1 MAAPLTAP
9 TAPGIEGAPA
19 VQALP
24 NNGGAASVS
33 TSAPPA
39 SPVAPATPTAV
50 VSSQPAA
57 AQVTQIQ
64 QASNAASATLT
75 AANAARAANAG
86 KPGYDASGNPV
97 QTPPV
102 TTTPTTTTQTPEQQ
116 IASQPSDGN
125 QFIYDADGNQH
136 QIPIGSSVPSGYT
149 TTNPTAEPKTPVVA
163 TAQTN
168 LYLYKQYSDG
178 TYGRYTLDQNGN
190 YTYAGTATSQD
201 FQGAQAQQTA
211 TTQLNSILSG
221 GVMPLTPAQQ
231 AQVSGLQA
239 QYAKLIQQQQTAN
252 ANLTG
257 AMGIFQSLHEG
268 NGQID
273 TPGAIAATITQGA
286 SLIADLNSKE
296 ASAVAAMEDG
306 FETDD
311 LNALKTA
318 YDDYNAAETAKDKA
332 ISDIKTA
339 IDAAQKTTNA
349 AIDQQTI
356 DTAIGNQ
363 ITAGVTDPT
372 AILKALTTAG
382 IDVTAKQI
390 SDSLTSLQPNAA
402 ALTDLM
408 KTITANGAPASVI
421 KAVGAAKTLNDAY
434 VAAGDYGD
442 GGTGVIAQYNLYKAG
457 GGTETLD
464 QWTQDYSQ
472 AKSTGTT
479 NGKSGTPNTVDSS
492 FGNVTIP
499 QSDGTSTNQLAF
511 QNNNPGNLRL
521 STPPQTGASQGT
533 GGFASFDTPA
543 DGYAALINDVT
554 VKVTNNPNDTLL
566 DLINKYAPAS
576 DGNDPTTYANTVATA
591 LGITS
596 DTKLSQVDPTK
607 LAAQIASVESGTTV
621 SAGWTV
627 NDASPPPTGDAGNV
641 PYGDTGRTPNDIYQ
655 SAITLALDKSATP
668 QKFLGGLSGSSPAG
682 IALKN
687 AITNKS
693 AAIMT
698 AAGVN
703 QATLQ
708 QQFAANS
715 GAINKQVATLNST
728 QQSLTAAQDGVT
740 QVLSAFSNAGI
751 NSSDSTYL
759 NTTLNDL
766 SKNLTDSGQIRAYQ
780 AALVEIGNDY
790 AGVFARVGST
800 NQAAQERAQDI
811 SNGNITLG
819 DLQQVMTEM
828 QAQGQVVVQSSIG
841 QIASITSGGGTDQVV
856 KFLDY
861 VNQVQPDAATQSTI
875 QDSQDT
881 VASLN
886 TFVNAS
892 AANNTAYQSLLK
904 QYPTATPGQIAQ
916 ALGISQ

>member
-1 MAAPLTAP
+1 MQPLSAP
-9 TAPGIEGAPA
+9 TAPGIQGAAPVVA
-19 VQALP
+19 EP
-24 NNGGAASVS
+24 NNGGAPPTAPSTPAPSTS

-39 SPVAPATPTAV
+39 SPVAV

-57 AQVTQIQ
+57 AQVQKIQ
-64 QASNAASATLT
+64 QTSTQASAALAASNAAA
-75 AANAARAANAG
+75 AAN
-86 KPGYDASGNPV
+86 P
-97 QTPPV
+97 TPPV
-102 TTTPTTTTQTPEQQ
+102 TPQVTTSTSTSAQTPEQQ

-136 QIPIGSSVPSGYT
+136 QIPIGSPVPSGYT
-149 TTNPTAEPKTPVVA
+149 TTNPTAEPTTPVVA

-190 YTYAGTATSQD
+190 YTYAGTATAQD

-211 TTQLNSILSG
+211 TTQLDSILAG
-221 GVMPLTPAQQ
+221 GTMPLTADQQ
-231 AQVSGLQA
+231 SQVAGLKA
-239 QYAKLIQQQQTAN
+239 QYAQLIQQQQTAN

-257 AMGIFQSLHEG
+257 AMTIFQSLHGG
-268 NGQID
+268 NGQAD
-273 TPGAIAATITQGA
+273 TQTAIAQTITYGA
-286 SLIADLNSKE
+286 QQIADLNAKQ

-318 YDDYNAAETAKDKA
+318 YDDYNTAETAKDKA
-332 ISDIKTA
+332 IADIKTA
-339 IDAAQKTTNA
+339 LDTAQKTTNA

-363 ITAGVTDPT
+363 ITSGVTDPT
-372 AILKALTTAG
+372 AILKALTAAG
-382 IDVTAKQI
+382 INATAKQV
-390 SDSLTSLQPNAA
+390 SDTLTTLQPNAA

-457 GGTETLD
+457 GGTESLD
-464 QWTQDYSQ
+464 QWTQDYND

-479 NGKSGTPNTVDSS
+479 LGKSAVPNTVDSS
-492 FGNVTIP
+492 FGSVTIP
-499 QSDGTSTNQLAF
+499 QSDGTSTNQLAY

-521 STPPQTGASQGT
+521 SNPPQSGASQGT

-543 DGYAALINDVT
+543 DGYAALVNDVT
-554 VKVTNNPNDTLL
+554 LKVTNNPSDTLL
-566 DLINKYAPAS
+566 DLISKYAPAS
-576 DGNDPTTYANTVATA
+576 DGNDPDSYAQTVATG
-591 LGITS
+591 LGNGVTME
-596 DTKLSQVDPTK
+596 TPLSQIDPTK

-621 SAGWTV
+621 TPGWSTD
-627 NDASPPPTGDAGNV
+627 DASPPPTGDAGNV
-641 PYGDTGRTPNDIYQ
+641 PYGITGRTPNDIYQ
-655 SAITLALDKSATP
+655 SAITLSLDKSATP
-668 QKFLGGLSGSSPAG
+668 QKFLGGLGGSSPAG
-682 IALKN
+682 LELKN

-693 AAIMT
+693 AALMT
-698 AAGVN
+698 AAGVD

-708 QQFAANS
+708 QQFAGNS
-715 GAINKQVATLNST
+715 TAINKQITVLNNT
-728 QQSLTAAQDGVT
+728 QQSLTAANDGVN

-751 NSSDSTYL
+751 NANDSTYA
-759 NTTLNDL
+759 NQTLNSL
-766 SKNLTDSGQIRAYQ
+766 SLNFTDSGTLRAYQ

-790 AGVFARVGST
+790 SAVFARVGST
-800 NQAAQERAQDI
+800 NQAAQQRAQDI
-811 SNGNITLG
+811 ANGNITLG
-819 DLQQVMTEM
+819 DLQQIMTEM
-828 QAQGQVVVQSSIG
+828 QSQGQIVVQSSIG
-841 QIASITSGGGTDQVV
+841 QIASISSGTGTDQVV

-881 VASLN
+881 VSSIN
-886 TFVNAS
+886 TFVNES
-892 AANNTAYQSLLK
+892 AANNTQYQGLLK
-904 QYPTATPGQIAQ
+904 QFPNATPSQIAQ
-916 ALGISQ
+916 ALGLQ